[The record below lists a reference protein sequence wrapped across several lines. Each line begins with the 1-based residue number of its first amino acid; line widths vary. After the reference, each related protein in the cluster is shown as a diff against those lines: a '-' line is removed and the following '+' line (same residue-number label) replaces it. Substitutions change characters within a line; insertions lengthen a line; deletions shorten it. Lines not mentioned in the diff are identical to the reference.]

1 MTTEPFVH
9 AKQREEANHLGMWL
23 FLATEAMMFG
33 ALFFALTV
41 VRLRMPE
48 GVRLASGHLDKL
60 LGTLN
65 TGVLLTSSL
74 LVALAVTAARQ
85 GRQERTAGLLAG
97 AAGLGVVFLAIKAY
111 EYVTEFREGLM
122 PGPGF
127 RLADQPGAELFF
139 NLYYAA
145 TGLHALHLTIG
156 VLLMLG
162 LSARLLG
169 GYLKVPERSTSVELP
184 GLYWHVVDMVWVFL
198 YPTLYLVSR

>member
-1 MTTEPFVH
+1 MTESPYVRTD
-9 AKQREEANHLGMWL
+9 QREEANRLGMWL

-41 VRLRMPE
+41 VRLRVPD
-48 GVRLASGHLDKL
+48 GVRVASGHLDRL

-74 LVALAVTAARQ
+74 LVALAVVAARQ
-85 GRQERTAGLLAG
+85 GREQRTAGLLAG
-97 AAGLGVVFLAIKAY
+97 TASLGVVFLALKGI
-111 EYVTEFREGLM
+111 EYHKEFREGLM
-122 PGPGF
+122 PGLGF
-127 RLADQPGAELFF
+127 RLDDPGAELFF

-145 TGLHALHLTIG
+145 TGLHAVHLTIG

-162 LSARLLG
+162 LAARVLSG
-169 GYLKVPERSTSVELP
+169 GVPLPERATTVELP
-184 GLYWHVVDMVWVFL
+184 GLYWHLVDIVWVFL

>member
-1 MTTEPFVH
+1 MSTAPFVRTE
-9 AKQREEANHLGMWL
+9 QREEADRLGMWL
-23 FLATEAMMFG
+23 FLATETMMFG

-41 VRLRMPE
+41 VRLRVPD

-65 TGVLLTSSL
+65 TGVLLSSSL
-74 LVALAVTAARQ
+74 LVALAVAAARR

-97 AAGLGVVFLAIKAY
+97 AAGLGIVFLAIKAY
-111 EYVTEFREGLM
+111 EYKTEFREGLM

-127 RLADQPGAELFF
+127 RLHDHPGAELFF

-145 TGLHALHLTIG
+145 TGLHAVHLTIG

-162 LSARLLG
+162 LSLRVLG
-169 GYLKVPERSTSVELP
+169 GRVRLPERAVTVELP
-184 GLYWHVVDMVWVFL
+184 GLYWHLVDIVWVFL
-198 YPTLYLVSR
+198 YPTLYLVAR

>member
-1 MTTEPFVH
+1 MTAAPFV
-9 AKQREEANHLGMWL
+9 QTQRREEADHLGMWL
-23 FLATEAMMFG
+23 FLATETMMFG

-41 VRLRMPE
+41 IRLRVPE

-85 GRQERTAGLLAG
+85 GRQQRTAGLLAG
-97 AAGLGVVFLAIKAY
+97 AAGLGVVFLAIKGV
-111 EYVTEFREGLM
+111 EYHQEFREGLM
-122 PGPGF
+122 PGLGF

-145 TGLHALHLTIG
+145 TGLHAVHLTIG

-162 LSARLLG
+162 LSARVLG
-169 GYLKVPERSTSVELP
+169 GYLRLPERAITVELP
-184 GLYWHVVDMVWVFL
+184 GLYWHVVDIVWVFL
-198 YPTLYLVSR
+198 YPALYLVSR

>member
-1 MTTEPFVH
+1 MSTEPFTGTD
-9 AKQREEANHLGMWL
+9 QREEADRLGMWL

-41 VRLRMPE
+41 VRLRVPD

-60 LGTLN
+60 LGTVN

-74 LVALAVTAARQ
+74 LVALAVAAARQ

-97 AAGLGVVFLAIKAY
+97 AAGLGVVFLAIKAT
-111 EYVTEFREGLM
+111 EYAREFREGLM

-127 RLADQPGAELFF
+127 RLHDQPGAELFF

-145 TGLHALHLTIG
+145 TGLHAVHLTIG

-162 LSARLLG
+162 LSARVLG
-169 GYLKVPERSTSVELP
+169 GWVRLPEHATTVELP
-184 GLYWHVVDMVWVFL
+184 GLYWHIVDIVWVFL
-198 YPTLYLVSR
+198 YPALYLVAR

>member
-1 MTTEPFVH
+1 MSTAPFVRTE
-9 AKQREEANHLGMWL
+9 QREEADRLGMWL
-23 FLATEAMMFG
+23 FLATETMMFG

-41 VRLRMPE
+41 VRLRVPD

-65 TGVLLTSSL
+65 TGVLLSSSL
-74 LVALAVTAARQ
+74 LVALAVAAARR

-97 AAGLGVVFLAIKAY
+97 AAGLGIVFLAIKAY
-111 EYVTEFREGLM
+111 GYKTEFREGLM

-127 RLADQPGAELFF
+127 RLHDHPGAELFF

-145 TGLHALHLTIG
+145 TGLHAVHLTIG

-162 LSARLLG
+162 LSLRVLG
-169 GYLKVPERSTSVELP
+169 GRVRLPERAVTVELP
-184 GLYWHVVDMVWVFL
+184 GLYWHLVDIVWVFL
-198 YPTLYLVSR
+198 YPTLYLVAR

>member
-1 MTTEPFVH
+1 MTTEPFVRTDR
-9 AKQREEANHLGMWL
+9 QGEAAHLGMWL

-41 VRLRMPE
+41 VRLRVPD

-65 TGVLLTSSL
+65 TAVLLTSSL
-74 LVALAVTAARQ
+74 LVALAVAAARR
-85 GRQERTAGLLAG
+85 GRRERTAGLLAG
-97 AAGLGVVFLAIKAY
+97 AAGLGVVFLAIKAT
-111 EYVTEFREGLM
+111 EYAKEFREGLM

-127 RLADQPGAELFF
+127 RLHDQPGAELFF

-145 TGLHALHLTIG
+145 TGLHAVHLTIG

-162 LSARLLG
+162 LSARVLG
-169 GYLKVPERSTSVELP
+169 GYLRLPGRAAWVELP
-184 GLYWHVVDMVWVFL
+184 GLYWHAVDIVWVFL
-198 YPTLYLVSR
+198 YPALYLVSR

>member
-1 MTTEPFVH
+1 MTTEPYVR
-9 AKQREEANHLGMWL
+9 AEQRQEAAHLGMWL

-41 VRLRMPE
+41 VRLRVPD
-48 GVRLASGHLDKL
+48 GVRLASAHLDKL

-74 LVALAVTAARQ
+74 LVVLAVVAARQ

-97 AAGLGVVFLAIKAY
+97 AGGLGVVFLAIKAY
-111 EYVTEFREGLM
+111 EYEKEFREGLM
-122 PGPGF
+122 PGLGF
-127 RLADQPGAELFF
+127 RLQDQPGAELFF

-145 TGLHALHLTIG
+145 TGLHAVHLTIG

-162 LSARLLG
+162 LSARVLG
-169 GYLKVPERSTSVELP
+169 GYMPLPERATGVELP
-184 GLYWHVVDMVWVFL
+184 GLYWHIVDIVWVFL